1 MHNFNLSQMGFI
13 IKEARLS
20 AKMTQ
25 EEVAEHLGITTRY
38 IMAIENEGKCPA
50 LKIWVNLIRMLHISA
65 DTIIYPEHSVT
76 EEEDAQFFRMYHML
90 SIRDKNIIKATVE
103 EMSKNT

>member
-50 LKIWVNLIRMLHISA
+50 LQIWVNLIRMLHISA

-76 EEEDAQFFRMYHML
+76 
-90 SIRDKNIIKATVE
+90 
-103 EMSKNT
+103 